1 MKICPKCNIF
11 KIKNN
16 SYDVCYTCHN
26 YKNDDTQSEP
36 EKEQQEAPYIKEKIP
51 KCLRNSVWRLYF
63 KNKITGL
70 CQCCLI
76 EKISYASFHSG
87 HVKSERQGGTT
98 SLDNLK
104 PICMMCNLSMG
115 QMDMN
120 EFIKKYNMHYRPIIK
135 DDPKIEMKSDSDD

>member
-1 MKICPKCNIF
+1 MKKSCAKCNKLF
-11 KIKNN
+11 TTAT
-16 SYDVCYTCHN
+16 SYKYCYECNISNKTLEEI
-26 YKNDDTQSEP
+26 DDRLSDEDLDKYQ
-36 EKEQQEAPYIKEKIP
+36 PYIKEKIP
-51 KCLRNSVWRLYF
+51 KAVRNSLWRIYF

-87 HVKSERQGGTT
+87 HIKSERSGGST

-104 PICMMCNLSMG
+104 PVCMMCNLSMG

-120 EFIKKYNMHYRPIIK
+120 EFIKKYNMHYRL
-135 DDPKIEMKSDSDD
+135 DSD